1 MKVFKSL
8 FFSILVHNLA
18 VASHPFVGQYVN
30 VPTLTRPD
38 GTITMRLQEKPVKFN
53 KYDHIID
60 KSFDSGKQKTIIQEV
75 MEIVFHEQQTEPE
88 QGVL

>member
-8 FFSILVHNLA
+8 FFSIVILTLVL
-18 VASHPFVGQYVN
+18 ASHPFVGQYVN

-38 GTITMRLQEKPVKFN
+38 GTITMRLKEKPVKFN

-60 KSFDSGKQKTIIQEV
+60 KSFDSGKRKTIIQEV
-75 MEIVFHEQQTEPE
+75 MEIVYHERETGQE
-88 QGVL
+88 

>member
-8 FFSILVHNLA
+8 FFSIVIFTLVL
-18 VASHPFVGQYVN
+18 ASHPFVGQYVN

-38 GTITMRLQEKPVKFN
+38 GTITMRLKEKPVKFN

-60 KSFDSGKQKTIIQEV
+60 KSFDSGKRKTIIQEV
-75 MEIVFHEQQTEPE
+75 MEIVYHERETGQE
-88 QGVL
+88 